1 MKLVGFLCAVAIILL
16 PFQSPGADSRDA
28 ELTFVAGEVFV
39 KYEDVEEWVAAD
51 KGMPLTEGDQ
61 LWVAEGGRV
70 EVSLRNGGA
79 IRLDEFSVV
88 DVLVLDRDN
97 AQFFMV
103 AGDLYGVYPGGKPEM
118 EVETPFGSLQP
129 RVRTTFRVA
138 LADEGDAVQ
147 VDVLKGNV
155 LAETA
160 GGTTRIEGGTS
171 WYLEEGSTEL
181 TPLDPPDEWDEWN
194 LERSRPS
201 GPKDRGQRM

>member
-1 MKLVGFLCAVAIILL
+1 
-16 PFQSPGADSRDA
+16 
-28 ELTFVAGEVFV
+28 
-39 KYEDVEEWVAAD
+39 
-51 KGMPLTEGDQ
+51 MPLAEGDQ

-103 AGDLYGVYPGGKPEM
+103 AGDLYGVYPSGKPEM

-129 RVRTTFRVA
+129 RARTTFRVA

-194 LERSRPS
+194 LERSRPA
-201 GPKDRGQRM
+201 GPKDHGQRM